1 MPGWVE
7 ETMAVTTNPSPA
19 LEVALAYFRR
29 LDAPGF
35 RPRNDL
41 HRREHTVRTRRRDVS
56 EGAGAYWA

>member
-41 HRREHTVRTRRRDVS
+41 HRREHTVRRAGGTRPRVLAPT
-56 EGAGAYWA
+56 GP